1 MTHTPIMEGGEN
13 IMFDFLMWLG
23 GNLYERDDPNWVPG
37 WMHSEVRD
45 HDKTG
50 CPGRNFVEGRWGG
63 LVCTTCGK

>member
-1 MTHTPIMEGGEN
+1 
-13 IMFDFLMWLG
+13 MFDFLMWLG
-23 GNLYERDDPNWVPG
+23 GNLYERDDPNRVPG